1 MLFQV
6 GISALPICVYGIGVG
21 WGGVCTYVCANVTRQ
36 RSITR
41 SCLLSL
47 ALHILF
53 VETRSHC
60 GPGALRLAS
69 ECQRSDSL
77 RPSPL
82 WVTDMG
88 CHAHLIMRV
97 LKIWTQ
103 VLPALTI
110 SLPCIASFYQEC
122 ILSVWSPSISGQL
135 SMSIIHYLA
144 HRPPSPRGLTIG
156 LACSQ
161 WESCEA
167 SLGGTLLPPE
177 PDLASLFSLA
187 IRTSSWMCLSHP
199 APPLSPQ
206 S

>member
-1 MLFQV
+1 MWL
-6 GISALPICVYGIGVG
+6 G
-21 WGGVCTYVCANVTRQ
+21 Q

-53 VETRSHC
+53 VETRVSLWTRRSQF
-60 GPGALRLAS
+60 GQWVS
-69 ECQRSDSL
+69 EIRFSQTL
-77 RPSPL
+77 PL

-122 ILSVWSPSISGQL
+122 ILSGWSALFCSPSISGQL

-187 IRTSSWMCLSHP
+187 IRTSSWMC
-199 APPLSPQ
+199 
-206 S
+206 